1 MDKIKGY
8 IINLIPSGM
17 IGVAVALFEHLF
29 LNRSSD
35 LLSSSIIYFVFG
47 AVIGTTSAVCYAW
60 ARYKGYSTIK
70 SYLASML
77 GNGISVFV
85 LLMILGTHN
94 AYGWSAV
101 ISIILITQL
110 LAFLISYFEDQYYN
124 NINQSLKEKKE
135 ILNKQR

>member
-47 AVIGTTSAVCYAW
+47 AVIGTTSAVCYSW

-77 GNGISVFV
+77 GNGISVFT

-135 ILNKQR
+135 ILNKQG

>member
-1 MDKIKGY
+1 MMDKLKGY

-17 IGVAVALFEHLF
+17 IGVVVALFEHLF

-47 AVIGTTSAVCYAW
+47 AVIGTTSAGCYAW

-77 GNGISVFV
+77 GNGISVFT
-85 LLMILGTHN
+85 LLMILGTHEV
-94 AYGWSAV
+94 YGWGAV

-110 LAFLISYFEDQYYN
+110 LALLISYFEDQHYN
-124 NINQSLKEKKE
+124 NINQSLKEKKK
-135 ILNKQR
+135 ILNKQ